1 MSNTPTAS
9 SNAIQ
14 FSKYVNKSDLKGLPK
29 IDVIKLITLIA
40 EVSDG
45 KKTPQEA
52 AKEFGKPYAAFAK
65 VFVTKKTKEIAK
77 DLINKGVTKADMQEL
92 AETDFADKLII
103 STTSVAK
110 LVQQYMSHKIT
121 DEVFIEKLGQE
132 GIQDLAKQVLKASG
146 IDAQMADKLGSK
158 SLSEIGN
165 VATCTLTF
173 AALTEAYKIVREAQE
188 DLQLAREECIKI
200 EAACNESIA
209 LIRQYRAEMEY
220 AVNHYL
226 TERLETF
233 ESGFAAMDKAI
244 LENDSD
250 GYIRGNVAIQEILG
264 YKSQFTNQEEFD
276 DLMDSDIAFK
286 L

>member
-1 MSNTPTAS
+1 MSNTPSAS
-9 SNAIQ
+9 SDAIRLT
-14 FSKYVNKSDLKGLPK
+14 KYINKSDLKGLPK
-29 IDVIKLITLIA
+29 IDVIKLINLIA

-45 KKTPQEA
+45 KKKPEDA
-52 AKEFGKPYAAFAK
+52 AKEFGAPYAAFAK
-65 VFVTKKTKEIAK
+65 VFVIKKTKEIAK

-132 GIQDLAKQVLKASG
+132 GIQDLVKQVLKASG
-146 IDAQMADKLGSK
+146 IDAQMAEKLGVK

-165 VATCTLTF
+165 VATSALTF
-173 AALTEAYKIVREAQE
+173 AALTEAYKMVREAQE
-188 DLQLAREECIKI
+188 DLQLAREQRVKI
-200 EAACNESIA
+200 EVACNESIK
-209 LIRQYRAEMEY
+209 LIRQYRTEMEY
-220 AVNHYL
+220 AVNYYL
-226 TERLETF
+226 TERIETF
-233 ESGFAAMDKAI
+233 ENGFAAMDKAI
-244 LENDSD
+244 MENDSD

>member
-1 MSNTPTAS
+1 MSSTPS
-9 SNAIQ
+9 PSNDTIH
-14 FSKYVNKSDLKGLPK
+14 FSKYINKSDLKGLPEF
-29 IDVIKLITLIA
+29 DAIKLIKLIA
-40 EVSDG
+40 EVSEG
-45 KKTPQEA
+45 KKTPQDA
-52 AKEFGKPYAAFAK
+52 AKEFGKPYTAFAK
-65 VFVTKKTKEIAK
+65 VFVVNKTREIAK
-77 DLINKGVTKADMQEL
+77 DLINEGVNKAGMNEL
-92 AETDFADKLII
+92 SETDFAEKLIA
-103 STTSVAK
+103 STTGVAM
-110 LVQQYMSHKIT
+110 LVKQYMGHKIT
-121 DEVFIEKLGQE
+121 DEVFIQKLGEE

-146 IDAQMADKLGSK
+146 MDMQMAEKLGVN
-158 SLSEIGN
+158 SLSEIGS
-165 VATCTLTF
+165 VATSAVAF
-173 AALTEAYKIVREAQE
+173 SALMAAYKMVREAQDE
-188 DLQLAREECIKI
+188 QQLAYEERVKI
-200 EAACNESIA
+200 EAACNESVE

-250 GYIRGNVAIQEILG
+250 GYIRGNTVIQEILG

>member
-1 MSNTPTAS
+1 M
-9 SNAIQ
+9 
-14 FSKYVNKSDLKGLPK
+14 
-29 IDVIKLITLIA
+29 
-40 EVSDG
+40 
-45 KKTPQEA
+45 
-52 AKEFGKPYAAFAK
+52 
-65 VFVTKKTKEIAK
+65 
-77 DLINKGVTKADMQEL
+77 
-92 AETDFADKLII
+92 
-103 STTSVAK
+103 
-110 LVQQYMSHKIT
+110 
-121 DEVFIEKLGQE
+121 
-132 GIQDLAKQVLKASG
+132 KASG

-165 VATCTLTF
+165 VATCALTF

-188 DLQLAREECIKI
+188 DLQLAREERIKI
-200 EAACNESIA
+200 EAACNESIE

-244 LENDSD
+244 FENDSD

>member
-1 MSNTPTAS
+1 MNSTPS
-9 SNAIQ
+9 SSSDAIH
-14 FSKYVNKSDLKGLPK
+14 FSKYIKKSDLKGLPK
-29 IDVIKLITLIA
+29 VDIIKLISLIA
-40 EVSDG
+40 EVSEG
-45 KKTPQEA
+45 KKKPEEA
-52 AKEFGKPYAAFAK
+52 AREFGAPYAAFAK

-77 DLINKGVTKADMQEL
+77 DLINQGVNKAGMQEL
-92 AETDFADKLII
+92 SGTDFAEKLIA
-103 STTSVAK
+103 STTGVAK
-110 LVQQYMSHKIT
+110 LVQQYMNHTIT

-146 IDAQMADKLGSK
+146 MDMQMVEKLGVG

-165 VATCTLTF
+165 IATSAVTF
-173 AALTEAYKIVREAQE
+173 AALTAAYKMVRKAQD
-188 DLQLAREECIKI
+188 DLKLAHAERVKI
-200 EAACNESIA
+200 ETACNESIE
-209 LIRQYRAEMEY
+209 LIRQYREEMED

-226 TERLETF
+226 SERLETF
-233 ESGFAAMDKAI
+233 ESGFEAMDKAI

-276 DLMDSDIAFK
+276 DLMDSDFAFK

>member
-1 MSNTPTAS
+1 M
-9 SNAIQ
+9 
-14 FSKYVNKSDLKGLPK
+14 
-29 IDVIKLITLIA
+29 
-40 EVSDG
+40 
-45 KKTPQEA
+45 
-52 AKEFGKPYAAFAK
+52 
-65 VFVTKKTKEIAK
+65 
-77 DLINKGVTKADMQEL
+77 
-92 AETDFADKLII
+92 
-103 STTSVAK
+103 
-110 LVQQYMSHKIT
+110 
-121 DEVFIEKLGQE
+121 
-132 GIQDLAKQVLKASG
+132 KASG
-146 IDAQMADKLGSK
+146 IDAQMADKLGVK

-165 VATCTLTF
+165 VATCALTF

-188 DLQLAREECIKI
+188 DLQFAREERIKI
-200 EAACNESIA
+200 EAACDESIE

-226 TERLETF
+226 SERLETF

-276 DLMDSDIAFK
+276 NLMDSDIAFK